1 MAVVNEAQYTYKDLT
16 VREITYVISQ
26 YKDPKPV
33 VEADGT
39 SRDLMNL
46 TGSVNVYKKPPACIQ
61 VTPITHTTQMGQMA
75 NRLHYTTVMT
85 VVFREEPP
93 VLSRPTTQPNY
104 LASYMPG
111 TAAVSTYGPT
121 NTLISHFCR
130 AATISEDT
138 IRASLV
144 SAVSNQLCRGIKE
157 EVDRAQAELK
167 RPKEDLKKG
176 HQKLEEMVFHLDQ
189 EITRQMEVE
198 KNIGLLKQ
206 KDGGLTTALEKMES
220 QSECSGINNIV
231 VPTTPL
237 YKLILS
243 LYAEENAIEDTIFYL
258 GEALWRELID
268 LEHVRLLSRKQF
280 QLWALMQKARKSTG
294 FSNLF

>member
-33 VEADGT
+33 VEAT
-39 SRDLMNL
+39 SED
-46 TGSVNVYKKPPACIQ
+46 VYKKPPACIQ

-104 LASYMPG
+104 LA
-111 TAAVSTYGPT
+111 